1 MAQASSAI
9 TQRHASRNAEAAIA
23 QKQLTHARHSPSHA
37 AVSLTRRIERIRL
50 PLRCNALCIAG
61 PLAFARSTA
70 PPTPTPSVATEQRC
84 AAPNAALCSNRFGEE
99 REEFLRGQGRSA
111 EPQCDAGERVQLVVD
126 ADARGPPSTNYIGHR
141 WAISLLRSWTHI
153 NPTKSVVEAHTTSFN
168 AVTQHVLIQDVD
180 EPEAIADVRGTCP
193 VCHVRAARAHPRS
206 IDPNRVMIIRI
217 NHGKALTT
225 MTEVGM
231 AQTLQTEYGWH
242 RVDAAACHPGN
253 TPHAGITSHCSRV
266 GMVTGR
272 SPTQRR

>member
-1 MAQASSAI
+1 M
-9 TQRHASRNAEAAIA
+9 
-23 QKQLTHARHSPSHA
+23 
-37 AVSLTRRIERIRL
+37 
-50 PLRCNALCIAG
+50 
-61 PLAFARSTA
+61 
-70 PPTPTPSVATEQRC
+70 
-84 AAPNAALCSNRFGEE
+84 
-99 REEFLRGQGRSA
+99 
-111 EPQCDAGERVQLVVD
+111 
-126 ADARGPPSTNYIGHR
+126 
-141 WAISLLRSWTHI
+141 
-153 NPTKSVVEAHTTSFN
+153 EAHTTSFN

-242 RVDAAACHPGN
+242 RVNAAACHPGN

-272 SPTQRR
+272 SPTTVTSARSARYRALSGLSIVALSWTARVYRQPLWMDSVQLRRSYQHPRSE